1 MRLRRTLL
9 TLGAAGLAV
18 AGLMLAGIAAALAQD
33 FGEFDRMLERYVN
46 AGVVDYAA
54 FASDPLFAELVERIA
69 AADLEP
75 FTERE
80 RLAFLLNAY
89 NALVILSVVEGRKPD
104 SLLGRWR
111 FFKRHDVTVAGRQMS
126 LHDLETAE
134 ILALGDPRAHFA
146 MTCAAV
152 SCPPLRREAYRARD
166 LDEQLDDQAAG
177 FVNSADHNRFDDEA
191 RRATVS
197 KIFKWHRRDFGDD
210 DAGVLRY
217 LAFYVRDPSIAGAL
231 ERGEYELNYM
241 KYDWS
246 LNEPAED

>member
-1 MRLRRTLL
+1 MRPCRTLL
-9 TLGAAGLAV
+9 TLGAAGLAA
-18 AGLMLAGIAAALAQD
+18 AGLMLAGIAAAVAAD
-33 FGEFDRMLERYVN
+33 FGEFDRMLQRYVD
-46 AGVVDYAA
+46 ADAVDYAA
-54 FASDPLFAELVERIA
+54 FASDSLFAEVVERIA
-69 AADLEP
+69 TADLEA
-75 FTERE
+75 FTGRE

-89 NALVILSVVEGRKPD
+89 NALVIQSVVDGRRPD

-111 FFKRHDVTVAGRQMS
+111 FFKRHDVTIAGRQMS
-126 LHDLETAE
+126 LHDLEKDE
-134 ILALGDPRAHFA
+134 ILTLGDPRAHFA

-152 SCPPLRREAYRARD
+152 SCPPLRDEAYRAAD

-197 KIFKWHRRDFGDD
+197 KIFKWHRHDFGDD
-210 DAGVLRY
+210 DADILSF

-231 ERGEYELNYM
+231 ERGEYELSYM

-246 LNEPAED
+246 LNGAVTE